1 MGSKVFVE
9 GRRIGFFGASGCG
22 KSYALKRFLS
32 LQTDWILIDPKQE
45 FIGAPVAR
53 SFKDLLSKIKS
64 LQSAGAPIK
73 AIFYPE
79 NPAAGSRAIRWI
91 YENAHFP
98 VTIAVDEVQEIC
110 PAFTSA
116 RDPDNPVIKVSR
128 LGRSRGLSLAV
139 ASQRIKTVDIS
150 LRANLNSMLLFRQ
163 GDFSDAQE
171 IKKMTGRDLFNLPP
185 RAFVWRSERG
195 DLVDYKNVDK
205 IKIWF

>member
-1 MGSKVFVE
+1 MKQNNE

-22 KSYALKRFLS
+22 KSYALKKFLS
-32 LQTDWILIDPKQE
+32 LQSDWILIDPKQE
-45 FIGAPVAR
+45 FICAPVAR
-53 SFKDLLSKIKS
+53 STLEMLSMIKNLQKFKK
-64 LQSAGAPIK
+64 PIK
-73 AIFYPE
+73 LIFYPE
-79 NPAAGSRAIRWI
+79 IPSDALRAIRWI
-91 YENAHFP
+91 YESAQTP
-98 VTIAVDEVQEIC
+98 VTIAIDEVQEIC
-110 PAFTSA
+110 PAFTA
-116 RDPDNPVIKVSR
+116 TRDPDNPIIKVSR

-195 DLVDYKNVDK
+195 DLVDYQNVDK